1 MNGDLLYVGF
11 SEQQLSILDV
21 LQNQAGAWI
30 PLRDVVSTLSVTSP
44 SPSRY
49 ISVVRSMQSLERYGM
64 VEGKICAG
72 RDGHREKQ
80 VRLIE
85 RKDGMLEEPLEV
97 TKEG

>member
-1 MNGDLLYVGF
+1 MSGDLLYVGF
-11 SEQQLSILDV
+11 SEQQLAILDV
-21 LQNQAGAWI
+21 LQDQDGAWI
-30 PLRDVVSTLSVTSP
+30 PLREVVSVLAVTLP

-80 VRLIE
+80 VRLIG
-85 RKDGMLEEPLEV
+85 RKDGIRETPLEMV
-97 TKEG
+97 KEE